1 MDEGVGGWKGYP
13 SLLAKISTPPPM
25 ELKYTPIK
33 RKLRPPS
40 QIFDLVHL

>member
-25 ELKYTPIK
+25 ELKYTPHK
-33 RKLRPPS
+33 KETATP
-40 QIFDLVHL
+40 FADF